1 MKYLLPLFVI
11 LQTALFGQQNSALFK
26 YQLELGSNQ
35 ILVKLS
41 FTPAESDSIKFIY
54 GSPPFGGQTDIFR
67 GVKNI
72 QTNSQARIK
81 TDSIQRTV
89 TIFYSGHTPVQIS
102 YDIADTRT
110 KKTTLSQLFRP
121 IITPEYFYIHGVNL
135 FLTPQFR
142 NKELTSRISVN
153 WEPKPSMPV
162 FCTFDMDN
170 DGSREINTTLDSA
183 SLRFITGATD
193 MTIKKFINES
203 GANYLVLRSAAMPAQ
218 TVSALENFY
227 GHFNKTMR
235 EFWKDTRVIQYA
247 LVLQPYLDV
256 NKNISGISFGN
267 GFIGKY
273 DKPDSLA
280 SGERMGVIAHEI
292 GHYYLS
298 DLKATAGL
306 NSEGQ
311 WFNEGFNDYL
321 TYYNLVRAGLMDAS
335 DFEKSF
341 NKILRQ
347 FYNSPIKNTPNN
359 KIFENFWKLGDY
371 QRIPYWRGCV
381 YAFYLD
387 NLLLKATNRK
397 TGLREIVLRLK
408 SVVHNRPGYEFTNEE
423 FMQQLAAFLPERR
436 IREEFNQF
444 ILEGNSIPLN
454 SADLLPEFQ
463 INKVG
468 DTPQMKIKNQRK
480 FYSNYQTR

>member
-1 MKYLLPLFVI
+1 MKYLLPLFI
-11 LQTALFGQQNSALFK
+11 LLQTALYGQQKSALFK
-26 YQLELGSNQ
+26 YQLELGSDQ
-35 ILVKLS
+35 IHVTLN
-41 FTPAESDSIKFIY
+41 FIPAESDSIKFFY

-81 TDSIQRTV
+81 TDSLERSV
-89 TIFYSGHTPVQIS
+89 TIFYSNLTPVTIS

-110 KKTTLSQLFRP
+110 KNTTLSQLFRP

-142 NKELTSRISVN
+142 NKEISARVEIT
-153 WEPKPSMPV
+153 WKSKSSMPV
-162 FCTFDMDN
+162 FFTFDMDN
-170 DGSREINTTLDSA
+170 NGTSKINTTLDSV
-183 SLRFITGATD
+183 SFRFITGATD
-193 MTIKKFINES
+193 LTVKKFINES
-203 GANYLVLRSAAMPAQ
+203 GANYLVLRSAGMPTQ
-218 TVSALENFY
+218 TVSALEKFY
-227 GHFNKTMR
+227 VQFNKTMR

-247 LVLQPYLDV
+247 LVLQPYLNV

-273 DKPDSLA
+273 NRPDSLA
-280 SGERMGVIAHEI
+280 MDERMAVIAHEI

-321 TYYNLVRAGLMDAS
+321 TYYNLVRAGLMDAA
-335 DFEKSF
+335 DFEKIF
-341 NKILRQ
+341 NKMLRQ

-387 NLLLKATNRK
+387 NLLLKATNRI

-408 SVVHNRPGYEFTNEE
+408 TIVHNRPGYEFTNDE
-423 FMQQLAAFLPERR
+423 FIEQLAAYLPEKT

-463 INKVG
+463 INNVG
-468 DTPQMKIKNQRK
+468 DIPQLKIKNKRK